1 MRLVAGFSQ
10 KSGQYYLSRATVQP
24 PRSLTKRIWPWVD
37 AGLAYYRAID
47 HSKLDDFTQDCLDAS
62 ARQFLELMEWLRI
75 ILLQDAAILQK
86 SCPGLPLW
94 QHEVF
99 SLPDWNVFATDVMS
113 VHIRAEMPKDMLLT
127 VTMPRVAEA
136 IDENRQAFMKMFE

>member
-1 MRLVAGFSQ
+1 M
-10 KSGQYYLSRATVQP
+10 
-24 PRSLTKRIWPWVD
+24 D

-75 ILLQDAAILQK
+75 ILLQDAVILRK
-86 SCPGLPLW
+86 SCPGSPLW

-99 SLPDWNVFATDVMS
+99 SLPDWNVFTTNVIS
-113 VHIRAEMPKDMLLT
+113 VHIRAEIPKDMLFT
-127 VTMPRVAEA
+127 VTMPHVAET
-136 IDENRQAFMKMFE
+136 IDENH